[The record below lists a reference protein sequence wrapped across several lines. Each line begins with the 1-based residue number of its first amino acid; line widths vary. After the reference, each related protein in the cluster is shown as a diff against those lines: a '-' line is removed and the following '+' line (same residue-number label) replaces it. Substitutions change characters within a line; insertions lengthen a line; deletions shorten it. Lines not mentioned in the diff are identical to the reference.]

1 MPLYSERLL
10 SRRQALGMTQKDVA
24 QAIGVKNYQQYASW
38 ETGEHR
44 PSVEYVEKLAL
55 ALHCS
60 TDYLLGLVNDPGATL
75 EEADLT
81 DDERG
86 LLRLMRKGDYRE
98 AIDFLLGRIPAL
110 QANNPVRPLV
120 ERDDKPTVPG
130 TDEAA

>member
-1 MPLYSERLL
+1 MRGQIVVRFWLETHRKAEKVIMPLYSERLL
-10 SRRQALGMTQKDVA
+10 SRRQALDMTQKDVA

-75 EEADLT
+75 EEADLSE
-81 DDERG
+81 DERG
-86 LLRLMRKGDYRE
+86 LLRLYRKGDLRE
-98 AIDFLLGRIPAL
+98 
-110 QANNPVRPLV
+110 
-120 ERDDKPTVPG
+120 
-130 TDEAA
+130 